1 MLKEIGR
8 EEQFRNMVARV
19 IVGLESEDR
28 HVINDYIDL
37 LDDLYPDLRQMLIG
51 AIISMQHQMKRQVK
65 KVCKK

>member
-51 AIISMQHQMKRQVK
+51 AIISMQHQMKRHVK